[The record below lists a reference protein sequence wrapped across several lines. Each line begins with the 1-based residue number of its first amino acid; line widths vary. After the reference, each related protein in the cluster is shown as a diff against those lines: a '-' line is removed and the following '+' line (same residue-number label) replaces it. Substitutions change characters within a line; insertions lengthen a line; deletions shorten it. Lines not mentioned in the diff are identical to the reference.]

1 MEPTTPP
8 LPPQPPATN
17 GINGASP
24 EEMMK
29 VLIRQHRVINSLKEQ
44 LANVLLGLAETQAT
58 VDELREDLGAAQTE
72 LEMNQLSSTS
82 PAPGRPLPAE

>member
-44 LANVLLGLAETQAT
+44 LGNVLVGLAETQAT

-72 LEMNQLSSTS
+72 LEMNQLSS